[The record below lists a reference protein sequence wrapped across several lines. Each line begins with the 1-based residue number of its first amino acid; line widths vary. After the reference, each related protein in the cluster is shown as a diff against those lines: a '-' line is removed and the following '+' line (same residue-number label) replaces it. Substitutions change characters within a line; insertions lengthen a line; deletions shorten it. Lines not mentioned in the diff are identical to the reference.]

1 MSNKLSIFLDS
12 GAFSAWSQGVTIDID
27 EYIAFIKEHQ
37 HYLDVYAVLDSI
49 GDPEATLRNQDYMES
64 KGLSPL
70 PCFHYG
76 EDIKYLNEYLSRGY
90 DYIALGGMVPI
101 GTAELMTWLDGLF
114 SHSLCDGKGNPTIKV
129 HGFGLTSLPLLLR
142 YPWYSVD
149 STSWVMIGRFGS
161 VFVPRKRAGKYI
173 YDEQAHKVVVSEKSD
188 VGDGKHLCNY
198 SKMERDVIL
207 AYFAE
212 HGFTEKQLGEDYMA
226 RDRLNI
232 QYFLDLEKNLP
243 AWPWAFKLSNQ
254 SKGLGLRG

>member
-1 MSNKLSIFLDS
+1 MTNKLSIFLDS
-12 GAFSAWSQGVTIDID
+12 GAYSAMTQGVVIDID

-37 HYLDVYAVLDSI
+37 HYLDVYCNLDVI
-49 GDPEATLRNQDYMES
+49 GDAEASLKNLLYMEER
-64 KGLSPL
+64 GLHPL
-70 PCFHYG
+70 PVHHYG
-76 EDIKYLNEYLSRGY
+76 ESEKYLKYYLSRY
-90 DYIALGGMVPI
+90 EYIALGGMVNREGI
-101 GTAELMTWLDGLF
+101 DRWLDPIF
-114 SHSLCDGKGNPTIKV
+114 QKYICDSSGMPKVKV

-149 STSWVMIGRFGS
+149 STSWVMTGRFGS